1 MKAVVIPIPVDG
13 EIDEMIT
20 AAAKETGLKKADIM
34 RQGLRHGVPAF
45 VQAIKVTSQQTPLK
59 CLEYVDEYPRSK
71 IAAKDVKKAI
81 KEKIRKKHLH
91 DSAHR

>member
-1 MKAVVIPIPVDG
+1 MKSVVVPIPVDG

-45 VQAIKVTSQQTPLK
+45 VRAIKVASSQNPPK
-59 CLEYVDEYPRSK
+59 CLEYVDDYPPAT
-71 IAAKDVKKAI
+71 IAAKDLKKAI
-81 KEKIRKKHLH
+81 KEKIRTKYLH
-91 DSAHR
+91 DTAHR